1 MWFVTKHKN
10 INKFSWDDYAQAVF
24 LYFFYTN
31 KPSKY
36 NELLNVGHIIGK

>member
-1 MWFVTKHKN
+1 MIMLRLF
-10 INKFSWDDYAQAVF
+10 F

-31 KPSKY
+31 KPGKY